1 MEQATSD
8 EEQRVLLDVA
18 DRIMRYI
25 DAVSTAVAQ
34 PYLDERE
41 QLVSEQERWARAL
54 MDGLLDPVTGV
65 GRTGAAVGEDR
76 PRTWRTAIVPSPS
89 RCPARRRAS
98 THVSRYRCGRAGS
111 SRSSRATGSAAWPGP
126 DVTPVSL
133 TRTNAMLALGEP
145 MRRDDLPSELEF
157 VRLQVET
164 ARSVG
169 QTGTIAVDDLLLE
182 LLLARSPRVAAA
194 LRARVLGPL
203 EEYAARRSPELLQTL
218 VVFVQSG
225 LDRRETATRLS
236 VHANTLDHRLRRVE
250 QLTGLRLG
258 DPQDLTLA
266 VLALKQRE
274 LAGDRS
280 RSTPP

>member
-1 MEQATSD
+1 
-8 EEQRVLLDVA
+8 
-18 DRIMRYI
+18 
-25 DAVSTAVAQ
+25 
-34 PYLDERE
+34 
-41 QLVSEQERWARAL
+41 
-54 MDGLLDPVTGV
+54 
-65 GRTGAAVGEDR
+65 
-76 PRTWRTAIVPSPS
+76 
-89 RCPARRRAS
+89 
-98 THVSRYRCGRAGS
+98 
-111 SRSSRATGSAAWPGP
+111 
-126 DVTPVSL
+126 
-133 TRTNAMLALGEP
+133 MLALGEP
-145 MRRDDLPSELEF
+145 MRRDDLPSGLEF

-169 QTGTIAVDDLLLE
+169 KTGTIAVDDLLLE

-218 VVFVQSG
+218 VVFVESA
-225 LDRRETATRLS
+225 LDRRETATKLS